1 MRRSTTTA
9 MLCLVALA
17 LWGAQGW
24 GAIPAAPAT
33 LNATGTSITLDEGPY
48 PGLTFECDVPVRLM
62 LTTTTGFVTMSVE
75 ADQPPAGVVNFT
87 MRGLPASSFWYLYID
102 DLVEPLTYT
111 ADEAGVVTFPLDLSM
126 DRFVSLQ
133 NTHSTYII
141 KNDATGG
148 DCTTFGLWNAST
160 RTCTL
165 NRDLY
170 EGIVFGA
177 SYLTIDGA
185 GHTIHNS
192 GGYGVY
198 ASWNSRGEKKPGLR
212 VYNLNVDGG
221 AYGIFLNKAPG
232 SRVENVN
239 VMNATTGITLWNG
252 SYTLRDSTVSNAWN
266 GIDSRF
272 AGFGSFTRLDVGP
285 VSGTG
290 MYMWYTSG
298 TMTDSVIHDCPVGIF
313 ANAWSAH
320 NNIFRDCD
328 TEITG
333 TSGLLNIDAAPGPN
347 IVGGPFIGGNYYTK
361 SDGTGFS
368 DTAVDV
374 NPHDGFADQP
384 NVFGDYLV
392 DNLPLVIYSP
402 YINIPP
408 VLAPI
413 GDQTVLEGETLSFT
427 LSATDENEGE
437 TLTFSAANL
446 PPGALF
452 DPVTATFT
460 WTPWYDQV
468 GVYSGIEFTV
478 TDDGTPIE
486 LDAEVISITV
496 GNTNRPPVFSSVGP
510 QSVEEYST
518 LTFGVWA
525 TDPDGDAVDL
535 QAGELPRG
543 AAFDPVS
550 GVFSWRPDGLQAGV
564 YPIYFF
570 ATDDGIPQLTAEL
583 GIVVT
588 VGQVISPISLIQM
601 LITEINARIITEPEI
616 NSYIANLKKVEIFIE
631 DGKLGPAINQVEA
644 FIQKCDQD
652 IEHGVIPHDDGEYL
666 LLMAYELLN
675 LLQG

>member
-1 MRRSTTTA
+1 M
-9 MLCLVALA
+9 
-17 LWGAQGW
+17 
-24 GAIPAAPAT
+24 
-33 LNATGTSITLDEGPY
+33 
-48 PGLTFECDVPVRLM
+48 
-62 LTTTTGFVTMSVE
+62 
-75 ADQPPAGVVNFT
+75 
-87 MRGLPASSFWYLYID
+87 
-102 DLVEPLTYT
+102 
-111 ADEAGVVTFPLDLSM
+111 
-126 DRFVSLQ
+126 
-133 NTHSTYII
+133 
-141 KNDATGG
+141 
-148 DCTTFGLWNAST
+148 
-160 RTCTL
+160 
-165 NRDLY
+165 
-170 EGIVFGA
+170 
-177 SYLTIDGA
+177 
-185 GHTIHNS
+185 
-192 GGYGVY
+192 
-198 ASWNSRGEKKPGLR
+198 
-212 VYNLNVDGG
+212 
-221 AYGIFLNKAPG
+221 
-232 SRVENVN
+232 
-239 VMNATTGITLWNG
+239 
-252 SYTLRDSTVSNAWN
+252 
-266 GIDSRF
+266 
-272 AGFGSFTRLDVGP
+272 
-285 VSGTG
+285 
-290 MYMWYTSG
+290 
-298 TMTDSVIHDCPVGIF
+298 
-313 ANAWSAH
+313 
-320 NNIFRDCD
+320 
-328 TEITG
+328 
-333 TSGLLNIDAAPGPN
+333 
-347 IVGGPFIGGNYYTK
+347 
-361 SDGTGFS
+361 
-368 DTAVDV
+368 

-402 YINIPP
+402 YVNIPP

-413 GDQTVLEGETLSFT
+413 GDQTVLEGETLSLT
-427 LSATDENEGE
+427 LSATDENEDE

-460 WTPWYDQV
+460 WTPWYDQA

-496 GNTNRPPVFSSVGP
+496 GNTNRPPVFSSAGP

-518 LTFGVWA
+518 LTLGVWA

-543 AAFDPVS
+543 AAFDPAS

-570 ATDDGIPQLTAEL
+570 ATDDGIPPLTAEQ

-644 FIQKCDQD
+644 FIQKCAQD

-675 LLQG
+675 LLEG